1 MNENMG
7 SRSLGAGKLL
17 LARLALAWER
27 LGPAFW
33 PAAAVACLF
42 LAIAL
47 SDLLPYLPGW
57 LHLGAL
63 IVFGL
68 AFLACL
74 VRGVR
79 HSRPPS
85 VQETHRWLER
95 VNNLPHRPL
104 ETLEDEPAANA
115 GGENGLWKLHQA
127 RAARL
132 VRGLRLGTP
141 NPDMPRH
148 DPLALRQAVVLVL
161 FVMLIGANIQAPARL
176 ANAFSPDFT
185 VSAADQSRTVDA
197 WVTPPA
203 YTGRAPVFLTG
214 EESATAEVEDGVL
227 RIPIN
232 SELTV
237 QVAGFETAPS
247 IAKSGEPAAFSAM
260 GETGH
265 RAVVALDENGAIQ
278 VLDGSEAIAA
288 WSFDII
294 PDMPPVI
301 APVGEIG
308 ESRQGALQIAYIATD
323 DYGLDSASV
332 ILRRTDLGARAIQM
346 IDPVELGLPLVGLNP
361 KESEGTGYFDL
372 TPHPWAGLPVEL
384 SLTAVDMAGQRTES
398 EPVLVVL
405 PERIFTHPVARAIVE
420 QRKQLVQDPDANRG
434 PVSRALRGLA
444 WKQEAYDEDVV
455 VFLALTLS
463 ARRLIGGLGPDVDA
477 DVLELLWETALRI
490 EEGRMALAARA
501 LRQAEEALMEA
512 LARDAEA
519 EELERLLNQ
528 LEAAMEEYLAAM
540 MEDAQQFQQQNPE
553 MAQPN
558 PDMTMIDRQDLQSI
572 MDRIREMLRSGMK
585 DAARRMLSQLQ
596 QMMENLRAGQQMRMS
611 PEGME
616 AMEMLNGLQELIQA
630 QRELLDR
637 TFQEMQRRQ
646 EMQQGMPQQ
655 GMPQQGMPQ
664 QGMPQ
669 QGMPQQGMPQPGQG
683 GESASG
689 GMPPDAVLQEALR
702 KQLGDLMR
710 RFGEMMGD
718 IPRPFGRAEGAM
730 RNSTDALTRDAPGQA
745 VGPQGEALDQ
755 LQQAAQ
761 QAAQQMMEQFAQG
774 QMPGRQAGMGQ
785 QGQEDPFG
793 RMQGNEGDG
802 VNQNDVN
809 VPDEGALQRARTI
822 RNELRRRSGQQER
835 PMLELEYIERLLKQF
850 Q

>member
-1 MNENMG
+1 MSEKP
-7 SRSLGAGKLL
+7 RLQTLGTGKLL
-17 LARLALAWER
+17 LARLALIWER
-27 LGPAFW
+27 TGPAFW
-33 PAAAVACLF
+33 PAAAVIGLF
-42 LAIAL
+42 MALAL

-57 LHLGAL
+57 LHLVVL
-63 IVFGL
+63 IGFGL
-68 AFLACL
+68 GFLALL
-74 VRGVR
+74 VRGVQLYR
-79 HSRPPS
+79 APTT
-85 VQETHRWLER
+85 QDTHRWLEQ
-95 VNNLPHRPL
+95 VNALPHRPL
-104 ETLEDEPAANA
+104 ETLEDVPAPTA
-115 GGENGLWKLHQA
+115 GGETGLWRLHQA
-127 RAARL
+127 RAAALVKRL
-132 VRGLRLGTP
+132 KIGAP

-148 DPLALRQAVVLVL
+148 DPYALRQAVVLVL
-161 FVMLIGANIQAPARL
+161 LVTLVGANIQAPARL
-176 ANAFSPDFT
+176 ANAFSPDFS
-185 VSAADQSRTVDA
+185 VISAGDLRTVDA

-214 EESATAEVEDGVL
+214 EESATAQATDGVL
-227 RIPIN
+227 RIPVN

-237 QVAGFETAPS
+237 QVAGFEQAP
-247 IAKSGEPAAFSAM
+247 ALNVAGASAEFATM

-265 RAVVALDENGAIQ
+265 RTVVVLEENGTVQITDGGKAI
-278 VLDGSEAIAA
+278 EE
-288 WSFDII
+288 WSFDLI

-301 APVGEIG
+301 APVGDIG

-323 DYGLDSASV
+323 DYGLDHASV
-332 ILRRTDLGARAIQM
+332 ILRRTDMGARATQM
-346 IDPVELGLPLVGLNP
+346 LDPLELGLPLMGLNP
-361 KESEGTGYFDL
+361 KLSEGTGFFDL
-372 TPHPWAGLPVEL
+372 TPHLWAGLPVEL
-384 SLTAVDMAGQRTES
+384 SLVAVDMAGQRTES
-398 EPVLVVL
+398 EPVQVVL

-420 QRKQLVQDPDANRG
+420 QRKRLVQDPNANRG
-434 PVSRALRGLA
+434 AVSRALRGLA
-444 WKQEAYDEDVV
+444 WKQEAYNEDVV
-455 VFLALTLS
+455 VFMALTLS
-463 ARRLIGGLGPDVDA
+463 SRRLLAAVEPDSDA
-477 DVLELLWETALRI
+477 DILELLWETALRI

-512 LARDAEA
+512 LARDAET

-528 LEAAMEEYLAAM
+528 LEAAMEEYLSAM

-646 EMQQGMPQQ
+646 EMQQGQ
-655 GMPQQGMPQ
+655 GMPQH
-664 QGMPQ
+664 
-669 QGMPQQGMPQPGQG
+669 GMPQQGMPQPGQG
-683 GESASG
+683 GENASG
-689 GMPPDAVLQEALR
+689 AMPPDAVLQEALR
-702 KQLGDLMR
+702 KQLGELMR

-730 RNSTDALTRDAPGQA
+730 RNSTDALNRDAPGQA

-761 QAAQQMMEQFAQG
+761 QMMEQFAQG
-774 QMPGRQAGMGQ
+774 QMPGRQIGMGQ

-835 PMLELEYIERLLKQF
+835 PMMELEYIERLLKQF